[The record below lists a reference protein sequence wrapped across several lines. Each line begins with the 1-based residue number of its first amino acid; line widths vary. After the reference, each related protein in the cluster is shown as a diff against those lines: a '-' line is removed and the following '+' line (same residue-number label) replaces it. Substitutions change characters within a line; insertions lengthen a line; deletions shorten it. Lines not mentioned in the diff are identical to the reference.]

1 MGGTRL
7 VEWLVGAV
15 EGEPVDWSAVYEEEL
30 PRVYNFFRYRIGD
43 RATAEDLTALAF
55 ERAGRARSGYRR
67 DRAGV
72 STWIL
77 AIARNVAIDY
87 FRRTRVELP
96 IDDTHAAGDETPET
110 AAVRRSDL
118 RRLGTLLGGLPPR
131 ERDLL
136 ALKFGAGATN
146 RAIAKLTGLSE
157 SNVGTILHRT
167 IAGLRAAWD
176 AGGR

>member
-1 MGGTRL
+1 MRRASRRRRTSAGRIHGASWPSVCLLWIQVCRSIDQGYSRASMGLARL
-7 VEWLVGAV
+7 
-15 EGEPVDWSAVYEEEL
+15 
-30 PRVYNFFRYRIGD
+30 RYRG
-43 RATAEDLTALAF
+43 
-55 ERAGRARSGYRR
+55 

-96 IDDTHAAGDETPET
+96 IDDTHVARDETPET